1 MFQKKIKDGTLD
13 LTQEQ
18 EVQRNPLP
26 QHNRG
31 KATVVVV
38 IHAGN
43 IEEDMSNSEELPP
56 VAISALQKSLA
67 FRALFNQLGF
77 NEEERKVATEALV
90 SIASDSGIHCLTTEA
105 HANRAFLE
113 TTNAITFTDEDME
126 VQHPDYSRP
135 LYVTAQ
141 INDVHIWRALV
152 DIGASL
158 NLIPASTLQ
167 AIEIPLN

>member
-1 MFQKKIKDGTLD
+1 MIHTGNNEEDIS
-13 LTQEQ
+13 
-18 EVQRNPLP
+18 
-26 QHNRG
+26 NRG
-31 KATVVVV
+31 
-38 IHAGN
+38 
-43 IEEDMSNSEELPP
+43 ELPSAA
-56 VAISALQKSLA
+56 VFALQRSPA
-67 FRALFNQLGF
+67 FCALFNQLGF
-77 NEEERKVATEALV
+77 NEEARKATTEALV

-113 TTNAITFTDEDME
+113 PTNAITFTDEDME

-152 DIGASL
+152 DIGSSL